1 MRRLRRRSVDESGQG
16 VVEIAF
22 TLPILL
28 VLVVGVVDLSKA
40 YNYWNDSNDLANRA
54 ARYAA
59 VARNP
64 GGSGTN
70 LAEFIKDEAASTGTI
85 ELSEGSGDPDEG
97 VLDDGVEVC
106 IEMPS
111 QAGDEVRVSL
121 HSEYGWLGFLTNFIG
136 MDASTTITGKADM
149 RLERTPSADDI
160 ADGVPALGT
169 TQCSA

>member
-1 MRRLRRRSVDESGQG
+1 MRHLLRRSVDESGQG
-16 VVEIAF
+16 IVEIAF

-64 GGSGTN
+64 GGSGVS
-70 LAEFIKDEAASTGTI
+70 LAEFIKAEAEDTGSV
-85 ELSEGSGDPDEG
+85 ELSQGSGDPDEG
-97 VLDDGVEVC
+97 VQGNGVQVC
-106 IEMPS
+106 IEMPAL
-111 QAGDEVRVSL
+111 AGDEVRVSV
-121 HSEYGWLGFLTNFIG
+121 HSEYGWLGFLKNVADLGT
-136 MDASTTITGKADM
+136 DTTITGRADM
-149 RLERTPSADDI
+149 RLERTPSAADL